1 MNSTFAKSKA
11 IADTIEGMLSPFSMA
26 AMDSV
31 LAFQAESHT
40 GGDMVEL
47 GVLRGKSAAILAGR
61 LSGNEKL
68 HLYDIADY
76 FDRAA
81 LTATGANLSFNIAS
95 TLDLTKR
102 HFRDSKRAVR
112 FCHIDA
118 SHMFEPTMHEMALA
132 DYMLADDGILC
143 LDDYTN
149 LNYSQILAAIFK
161 YLFTKRT
168 DLTMFMVTDEKAYLC
183 RRSKFPLYAG
193 FVLDS
198 ILAGMAERD
207 ISNVGIARTD
217 DTPSYGAFYLR
228 PKIQGEADDYY
239 GIELYRHFYQIR
251 DHSAPLAVAK
261 RTVRR
266 IMTRAGIRLGV

>member
-1 MNSTFAKSKA
+1 VNSIFTNSKS
-11 IADTIEGMLSPFSMA
+11 IADGIEGMLSPFSMA

-31 LAFQAESHT
+31 LAFQAET
-40 GGDMVEL
+40 GIGGDIVEL

-61 LSGNEKL
+61 LSGSERL

-76 FDRAA
+76 FDKSA
-81 LTATGANLSFNIAS
+81 LAATGANISYNVAS
-95 TLDLTKR
+95 TLDLRNR
-102 HFRDSKRAVR
+102 HFRDRRRAIR

-118 SHMFEPTMHEMALA
+118 SHMFEPTMHELALA
-132 DYMLADDGILC
+132 DYMLAEDGVLC

-149 LNYSQILAAIFK
+149 LNYSQILAATFK
-161 YLFTKRT
+161 YLFTKST

-183 RRSKFPLYAG
+183 RRSNFALYAG
-193 FVLDS
+193 FVLNS
-198 ILAGMAERD
+198 ILARMAERG

-228 PKIQGEADDYY
+228 PKTQGETDDFY
-239 GIELYRHFYQIR
+239 GIEIYRHFYQIR

-261 RTVRR
+261 RVARR
-266 IMTRAGIRLGV
+266 VMTPVGLS